1 MQLSTPSSGPQT
13 PSLSTLA
20 TAVLPEPPPPLCP
33 FLPQAQQTT
42 WAPSLWSKQ
51 RLFCGGPRSPH
62 SPPKHLWS
70 ALPAPFPC
78 LRPAV
83 PFSSWS
89 SHPLSSSSS
98 VSSLSACS
106 FLSAHKNSQQ
116 PPGRLIGLPQ
126 VPLLALLGELFS
138 AAAAILPAGLTFF
151 PSGWCSQGLP
161 GTRWPACPLGGLPA
175 VVTVKWRPQAGC
187 NPPSP
192 GGFETPGSSPRTRG

>member
-51 RLFCGGPRSPH
+51 RLVWGGPRSPH

-116 PPGRLIGLPQ
+116 PPGTS
-126 VPLLALLGELFS
+126 LA
-138 AAAAILPAGLTFF
+138 
-151 PSGWCSQGLP
+151 
-161 GTRWPACPLGGLPA
+161 
-175 VVTVKWRPQAGC
+175 
-187 NPPSP
+187 SP
-192 GGFETPGSSPRTRG
+192 RSLSSPSW